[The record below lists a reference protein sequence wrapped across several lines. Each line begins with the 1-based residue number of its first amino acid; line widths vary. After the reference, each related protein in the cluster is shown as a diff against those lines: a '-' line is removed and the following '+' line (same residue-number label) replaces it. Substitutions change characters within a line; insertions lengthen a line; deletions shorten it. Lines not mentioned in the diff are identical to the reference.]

1 MRPSELQLNRIAQGL
16 VTTAAGVSWFES
28 LSATE
33 QASVLK
39 DLSFICVQAHPR
51 REEFSEAI
59 ARSGLK
65 QSFTPCV
72 VLQTATTPS
81 VAISKIASLTESEYV
96 KSFRLLISLFS
107 VADTRRR
114 ETLCKD
120 GCTHEWHNLAA
131 L

>member
-59 ARSGLK
+59 ARSSLK

-81 VAISKIASLTESEYV
+81 VAISKIASLTEIGVRKILSP
-96 KSFRLLISLFS
+96 SDFS
-107 VADTRRR
+107 VFSRGHASPRN
-114 ETLCKD
+114 TLQ
-120 GCTHEWHNLAA
+120 GWLHT
-131 L
+131 